1 MSYAQA
7 ILADSITKYGVRV
20 TTHLV
25 TFPRFILAETNT
37 PRVLAR
43 NSASSRAKPTEDL
56 IAQVLSDAYFEPDT
70 INERVKGMGIGVAV
84 EGERE
89 KAGRRAWRQAAN
101 DAARAAQVFVDN
113 NLDKSRA
120 NRLLEPFLWHTA
132 ILTSTEWANF
142 FGLRCPAD
150 GPPDPDFPAQIEFQT
165 IACMMRDAMRE
176 NEPTLLEED
185 EWHTPLG
192 NFRDL
197 MEIDFHQY
205 GASDIDVATD
215 RVLRCCARR
224 VARVSYDRHLDTE
237 PYVVSVDKA
246 GELVTSGHF
255 SPTEHICRPLM
266 ESDVSWDENRLRI
279 PLSSVPDLYDS
290 DGAWFPAGVDLGDL
304 WCGNLRGWWQYRK
317 NFENEF
323 DITQNGE
330 WPS

>member
-7 ILADSITKYGVRV
+7 ILADSITRYGVRV

-37 PRVLAR
+37 PRVFAR
-43 NSASSRAKPTEDL
+43 NSASSRAKPTEQL
-56 IAQVLSDAYFEPDT
+56 IKQVREDPFVPVKF
-70 INERVKGMGIGVAV
+70 NNRVKGMGIGVELEDQESARSVWRNAAEAAAHHAEMLV
-84 EGERE
+84 EF
-89 KAGRRAWRQAAN
+89 N
-101 DAARAAQVFVDN
+101 V
-113 NLDKSRA
+113 DKSRA
-120 NRLLEPFLWHTA
+120 NRILEPFLWHTA
-132 ILTSTEWANF
+132 IFTSTEWANF
-142 FGLRCPAD
+142 FGLRCPSD

-176 NEPTLLEED
+176 NEPMLLEED

-197 MEIDFHQY
+197 MEVDFHQY
-205 GASDIDVATD
+205 GASDIEVATD

-224 VARVSYDRHLDTE
+224 IARVSYDRHLDTE

-290 DGAWFPAGVDLGDL
+290 NGAWFPGGVDLGDL